1 MLTKYRFWISLL
13 PLIFPLYLVR
23 FDLAGVPTTLLEVV
37 VLVLAAWGAFRF
49 VREKNL
55 FKWFKRHVKVGQ
67 KSPLWPMILFL
78 VAATISMNIVPEIT
92 NNIDGV
98 SIQSERIA
106 QGVWKG
112 WIVVPAMFFFM
123 ANAVRGKDKW
133 WTRSFKALV
142 VSGFVLSLW
151 AVYQMVSGDFI
162 TVDARASGPFE
173 SANYLSLYLAPIVLA
188 GGALSV
194 NFLRGK
200 NKPWFWAMLVMT
212 LVMGVALWGTQS
224 YASFIALGVGSAT
237 YLLFHPAVPRQ
248 HKLWGFGFA
257 ATLVAVLLV
266 TQQGTQKFEQ
276 FLDFEGRTSSSV
288 RMEVYEV
295 SLSLVKQAP
304 VLGVGLGQFEVRYM
318 LAAPEVLERAPLEWV
333 MLHPHNSVLAFW
345 LNTGLLGL
353 FAMTWMVTLAFIK
366 ILHRE
371 APHLPPFLQRFWN
384 RFNHGPSTQLQLIG
398 LAMLVVILTHGCFD
412 TPFFKND
419 LAYLWWWV
427 LAMLV

>member
-1 MLTKYRFWISLL
+1 
-13 PLIFPLYLVR
+13 
-23 FDLAGVPTTLLEVV
+23 
-37 VLVLAAWGAFRF
+37 
-49 VREKNL
+49 
-55 FKWFKRHVKVGQ
+55 
-67 KSPLWPMILFL
+67 
-78 VAATISMNIVPEIT
+78 
-92 NNIDGV
+92 
-98 SIQSERIA
+98 
-106 QGVWKG
+106 
-112 WIVVPAMFFFM
+112 M
-123 ANAVRGKDKW
+123 ANAVRGKDRW

-142 VSGFVLSLW
+142 VSGFGLALW

-173 SANYLSLYLAPIVLA
+173 SANYLALYLAPVLLA
-188 GGALSV
+188 GGALTV
-194 NFLRGK
+194 KFFREKNRNLAGVFLG
-200 NKPWFWAMLVMT
+200 MTIVMAI
-212 LVMGVALWGTQS
+212 ALWGTQS
-224 YASFIALGVGSAT
+224 YASFIALGLGAAT
-237 YLLFHPAVPRQ
+237 YLLLHPAISRQ
-248 HKLWGFGFA
+248 HKLWGLGFA

-295 SLSLVKQAP
+295 SLNLIKEAP
-304 VLGVGLGQFEVRYM
+304 ILGVGLGQFEVQYM

-333 MLHPHNSVLAFW
+333 MLHPHNEVLAFW

-353 FAMTWMVTLAFIK
+353 FAMSWLVTLAFIK

-384 RFNHGPSTQLQLIG
+384 RFRHGPSTQLQLIG
-398 LAMLVVILTHGCFD
+398 LSMLVVILAHGLFD